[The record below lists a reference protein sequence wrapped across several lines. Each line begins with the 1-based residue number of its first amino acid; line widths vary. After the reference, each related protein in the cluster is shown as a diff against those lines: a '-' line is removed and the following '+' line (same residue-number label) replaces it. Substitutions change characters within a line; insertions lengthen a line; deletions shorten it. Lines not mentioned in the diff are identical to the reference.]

1 MLIDLSFVYKLPFE
15 MMLEMA
21 VAATTVNVMNPV
33 TEKTLSTST
42 LHTGGGVTTFREEK
56 RQRRP
61 ILTQM

>member
-1 MLIDLSFVYKLPFE
+1 

-42 LHTGGGVTTFREEK
+42 LHTGGGVTTFRKEK
-56 RQRRP
+56 KTKKTNLYQFIP
-61 ILTQM
+61 IYTQM

>member
-1 MLIDLSFVYKLPFE
+1 